1 MLFYRTIKFSRVVP
15 QPIAGL
21 LATLFIS
28 LSTIATL
35 GAQELP
41 TSERSVVVLFGDSI
55 SVGFNAD
62 FRDKDAKGSTDRGC
76 PTLYLTNLLLNQGD
90 REAIEP
96 CSTTL
101 YDSPIFDANQRVRNA
116 IVVNWGEGGTSTERG
131 LERIESH
138 LNRSRNDY
146 EGNRYI
152 ALIMYGTN
160 DRNANLSSTTT
171 GFNVRDMIIK
181 AKQRGFT
188 PVVANLT
195 PRDDQNVVPYNTE
208 IESRT
213 KAENTAFVNLYD
225 RFVNHSGG
233 FEELIDQEN
242 ASITNEVIR
251 LHPNDN
257 GYLIIAETWFDE
269 QLKGLIPTVAIAA
282 DNRIILTPVMS
293 LLLDE

>member
-1 MLFYRTIKFSRVVP
+1 M
-15 QPIAGL
+15 
-21 LATLFIS
+21 
-28 LSTIATL
+28 
-35 GAQELP
+35 
-41 TSERSVVVLFGDSI
+41 
-55 SVGFNAD
+55 
-62 FRDKDAKGSTDRGC
+62 
-76 PTLYLTNLLLNQGD
+76 
-90 REAIEP
+90 
-96 CSTTL
+96 
-101 YDSPIFDANQRVRNA
+101 
-116 IVVNWGEGGTSTERG
+116 VNWGEGGTSTERG

-233 FEELIDQEN
+233 FEALIDQEN

-257 GYLIIAETWFDE
+257 GYLVIAETWFDE